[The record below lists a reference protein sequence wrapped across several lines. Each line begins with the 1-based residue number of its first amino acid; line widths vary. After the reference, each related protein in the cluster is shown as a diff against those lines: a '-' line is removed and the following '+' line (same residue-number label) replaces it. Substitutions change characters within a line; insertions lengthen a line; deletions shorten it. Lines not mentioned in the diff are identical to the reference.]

1 MWGVNVGL
9 ILDGERMM
17 LLCWGLSSSP
27 AGCITLHHLDK
38 KVNKSYFV
46 MTSRSN

>member
-17 LLCWGLSSSP
+17 LSCWGLSS
-27 AGCITLHHLDK
+27 TQQD
-38 KVNKSYFV
+38 
-46 MTSRSN
+46 T